1 MLFDRYMVFS
11 AYIERIYKDVQK
23 IKAHRMNRFGL
34 KGTDVTVMIMASRHP
49 EGATV
54 TELASECQVDKAVV
68 SRATQFLLAQGYME
82 SLHETE
88 RNYRKKLKLTRKG
101 YETAIAV
108 SELAAQ
114 AVSAV
119 SDDIPQEDLD
129 AFYRTLEKITRNISH
144 LTGTKSLGEE
154 ST

>member
-1 MLFDRYMVFS
+1 MLFDRYVAFS

-23 IKAHRMNRFGL
+23 IKAHRMTRFGL
-34 KGTDVTVMIMASRHP
+34 KGTDVTVMIMAARHP

-54 TELASECQVDKAVV
+54 TELANECQVDKAVV
-68 SRATQFLLAQGYME
+68 SRATHFLLAQGYME
-82 SLHETE
+82 SLDGTG
-88 RNYRKKLKLTRKG
+88 RSYRKKLKLTQKG

-119 SDDIPQEDLD
+119 SDDIPKEDID
-129 AFYRTLEKITRNISH
+129 AFYRTLEKITQNISR
-144 LTGTKSLGEE
+144 LTGTRNLGEK

>member
-1 MLFDRYMVFS
+1 MLFDRYVAFS
-11 AYIERIYKDVQK
+11 AYIERLYKDVQK

-34 KGTDVTVMIMASRHP
+34 KGTDVTVMIMAARHP

-54 TELASECQVDKAVV
+54 TELANECQVDKAVV
-68 SRATQFLLAQGYME
+68 SRATHFLMEQGYME
-82 SLHETE
+82 ALDKTE
-88 RNYRKKLKLTRKG
+88 RSYRKKLKLTEKG
-101 YETAIAV
+101 CETAIAV

-119 SDDIPQEDLD
+119 SDEIPTEEID
-129 AFYRTLEKITRNISH
+129 ALYRTLEKIAQNISR
-144 LTGTKSLGEE
+144 LTGANNVGEE

>member
-1 MLFDRYMVFS
+1 MLFDRYIAFS

-34 KGTDVTVMIMASRHP
+34 KGTDVTMAARHP

-54 TELASECQVDKAVV
+54 TELANECQVDKAVV
-68 SRATQFLLAQGYME
+68 SRATHFLLAYGYME
-82 SLHETE
+82 SAGRAE
-88 RNYRKKLKLTRKG
+88 RNYRKKLRLTPKG
-101 YETAIAV
+101 HETALAV

-119 SDDIPQEDLD
+119 SGDIPQEDID
-129 AFYRTLEKITRNISH
+129 TFYRTLEKITQNISRM
-144 LTGTKSLGEE
+144 TDAKNIGEE
-154 ST
+154 SI